1 MISFAFSQKKLL
13 AGLIDSGW
21 TFLGINAFRLARDKF
36 EKAITVSPDKSDGYI
51 GLATYYFNTGDMLQA
66 QEEVERAMKIEP
78 GNEKAFIIMSLI
90 HYKKGDYEK
99 SIKELEKAIEINQEN
114 NLAWYNYG
122 YMQQE
127 HGDHDK
133 AIEAYE
139 KVITLGENELVA
151 ICASGFIYYFD
162 GEYKEAK
169 ASAYQVIQNDPSFSD
184 AYYILAKVAERE
196 KNTEE
201 AIFEYK
207 RVLEADPL
215 HVEAAEALKRLED
228 F

>member
-1 MISFAFSQKKLL
+1 
-13 AGLIDSGW
+13 
-21 TFLGINAFRLARDKF
+21 
-36 EKAITVSPDKSDGYI
+36 
-51 GLATYYFNTGDMLQA
+51 MLQA
-66 QEEVERAMKIEP
+66 EEQIERAMKIEP

-90 HYKKGDYEK
+90 HYKNGDYEK
-99 SIKELEKAIEINQEN
+99 SIKELEKAIEINPEN

-133 AIEAYE
+133 AIEAYK
-139 KVITLGENELVA
+139 KVITLGKDELVA
-151 ICASGFIYYFD
+151 ICARGFISYFD
-162 GEYKEAK
+162 GEYKEAT

-196 KNTEE
+196 KNTEQ

-215 HVEAAEALKRLED
+215 HVEAAEAIKRLEQSHN
-228 F
+228 